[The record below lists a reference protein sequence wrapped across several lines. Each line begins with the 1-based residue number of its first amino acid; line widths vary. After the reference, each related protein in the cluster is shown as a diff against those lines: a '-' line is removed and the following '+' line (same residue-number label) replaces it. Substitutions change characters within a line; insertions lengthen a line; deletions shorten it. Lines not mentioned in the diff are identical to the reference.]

1 LPNNNNGG
9 RAGGEAMFWGESA
22 NGEESVMSKLDVLE
36 RELLMAD
43 TAPYAKQFLTPDATS
58 SQHGAAPY
66 GGGGRSHFAHAS
78 GNISS
83 IKDYVRGG
91 GSGGGSGG
99 EGRDAADA
107 MRRNGNSSYMP
118 TPSALGKGGGGGG
131 NGAHG
136 GAMLYTEREVTAMLQ
151 NGLSLL
157 ETRDGMC
164 VCVSPRKIGSKTVY
178 WALSF

>member
-1 LPNNNNGG
+1 
-9 RAGGEAMFWGESA
+9 
-22 NGEESVMSKLDVLE
+22 MSKLDVLE
-36 RELLMAD
+36 HELLMAD
-43 TAPYAKQFLTPDATS
+43 TAPYAKQFLTPNATS
-58 SQHGAAPY
+58 SHRGAAHY
-66 GGGGRSHFAHAS
+66 GGGKGSDFAHAS
-78 GNISS
+78 GNLSS
-83 IKDYVRGG
+83 IEDYVRGG
-91 GSGGGSGG
+91 RSERGRGG
-99 EGRDAADA
+99 EEGGADGWVGVAHA
-107 MRRNGNSSYMP
+107 MRRSENSSYML

-178 WALSF
+178 WALLF